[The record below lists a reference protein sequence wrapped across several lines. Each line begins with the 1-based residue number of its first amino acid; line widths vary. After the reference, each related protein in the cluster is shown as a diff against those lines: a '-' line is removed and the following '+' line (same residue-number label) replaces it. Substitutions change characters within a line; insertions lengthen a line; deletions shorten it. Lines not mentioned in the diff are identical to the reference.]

1 MYVGYST
8 DTEENGKV
16 VNVPI
21 EKKEYNDGLNI
32 EASIHDQF
40 EQIFKW
46 RPLTKQGAN
55 KNSKRK
61 VEYVKGRDYY
71 KCPTLIVCDP
81 ISALEILQDAENFKK
96 SFGINFLTVIDEYVA
111 TADCKISI
119 SNNHLLTTIINI
131 INTKKLFSV
140 VMSASTN
147 EDEVNKSD
155 IFSNCNKV
163 FSQVSTTTRSFT
175 QLFNNKK
182 QPISPI
188 NILDDKSFSSVL
200 KWDDTDYRFI
210 NPIAFTQMVNLV
222 NTKYDINFQLTF
234 NDVTNQSKL
243 ILAIKRF
250 FSLIIDI
257 NDKDITNDLCKMK
270 INYKFKDISKD
281 SSLTLTS
288 LDVQSKILNTLSD
301 DKITHSKISELFKNE
316 KQRISNELSELKAI
330 NASRSQSK
338 DHDHKQSKLE
348 IEEEISQLEHHLN
361 SSSEHRIQT
370 VTKLGSNQFTYAWY
384 EKNVTL
390 LSDDDLTVM
399 LSGQIIDYGDERSI
413 IQLETD
419 PKSTSII
426 DDITSMFGRNDQGT
440 KNVIID
446 DPLNILGR
454 DTLKQGLA
462 RAGRS
467 GRDPIVTGI
476 LTNDN
481 LLNLFAPDATSSLEM
496 IDKINKSSHIINRN
510 CKKYLAKKNKN

>member
-1 MYVGYST
+1 MI
-8 DTEENGKV
+8 K
-16 VNVPI
+16 
-21 EKKEYNDGLNI
+21 
-32 EASIHDQF
+32 
-40 EQIFKW
+40 
-46 RPLTKQGAN
+46 
-55 KNSKRK
+55 
-61 VEYVKGRDYY
+61 
-71 KCPTLIVCDP
+71 
-81 ISALEILQDAENFKK
+81 
-96 SFGINFLTVIDEYVA
+96 
-111 TADCKISI
+111 
-119 SNNHLLTTIINI
+119 
-131 INTKKLFSV
+131 
-140 VMSASTN
+140 
-147 EDEVNKSD
+147 
-155 IFSNCNKV
+155 
-163 FSQVSTTTRSFT
+163 
-175 QLFNNKK
+175 
-182 QPISPI
+182 
-188 NILDDKSFSSVL
+188 
-200 KWDDTDYRFI
+200 
-210 NPIAFTQMVNLV
+210 LV
-222 NTKYDINFQLTF
+222 NTKYDIIFQLTF

-243 ILAIKRF
+243 ISAIKRF
-250 FSLIIDI
+250 FSFIIDI
-257 NDKDITNDLCKMK
+257 DNKDITNDLCKMK
-270 INYKFKDISKD
+270 IKYKFKDISKD

-301 DKITHSKISELFKNE
+301 DKITHSKISEIFKNE

-338 DHDHKQSKLE
+338 DHDHKESKLE
-348 IEEEISQLEHHLN
+348 IEEKISQLEHHLN
-361 SSSEHRIQT
+361 SSNEHRIQT

-384 EKNVTL
+384 EKYATL
-390 LSDDDLTVM
+390 MSDDDLTVM

-481 LLNLFAPDATSSLEM
+481 LLNLFAPNATSSLEV

>member
-1 MYVGYST
+1 
-8 DTEENGKV
+8 
-16 VNVPI
+16 
-21 EKKEYNDGLNI
+21 
-32 EASIHDQF
+32 
-40 EQIFKW
+40 
-46 RPLTKQGAN
+46 
-55 KNSKRK
+55 
-61 VEYVKGRDYY
+61 
-71 KCPTLIVCDP
+71 
-81 ISALEILQDAENFKK
+81 
-96 SFGINFLTVIDEYVA
+96 FGINFLTVIDEYVA

-250 FSLIIDI
+250 FSFIIDI
-257 NDKDITNDLCKMK
+257 NNKDITNDLCKMK
-270 INYKFKDISKD
+270 IRYKFKDISKD

-330 NASRSQSK
+330 NAS
-338 DHDHKQSKLE
+338 
-348 IEEEISQLEHHLN
+348 
-361 SSSEHRIQT
+361 
-370 VTKLGSNQFTYAWY
+370 
-384 EKNVTL
+384 
-390 LSDDDLTVM
+390 
-399 LSGQIIDYGDERSI
+399 
-413 IQLETD
+413 
-419 PKSTSII
+419 
-426 DDITSMFGRNDQGT
+426 
-440 KNVIID
+440 
-446 DPLNILGR
+446 
-454 DTLKQGLA
+454 
-462 RAGRS
+462 
-467 GRDPIVTGI
+467 
-476 LTNDN
+476 
-481 LLNLFAPDATSSLEM
+481 
-496 IDKINKSSHIINRN
+496 
-510 CKKYLAKKNKN
+510 